1 MYVES
6 FTKELKKLGIEPSLI
21 SKFEIK
27 GKELVLYVENTQI
40 KTKDPRLV
48 ELAKISYEN
57 NNNGILQKK
66 HQIVTEILHRINEYQ
81 KEKGVV
87 IWHNV
92 EDLYELV
99 WSTPLSRLEKL
110 RRKIY
115 DELTQIPDVDYVSIA
130 KPRYTFNIQKDENGI
145 VIGCNFE
152 IDMPIYEKTL
162 DMIPPSRLEDMAR
175 GIPLG
180 TLYIE
185 PIPLKEEDIKQE
197 IEEIEREKLEE
208 TVEGS

>member
-27 GKELVLYVENTQI
+27 GKELVLYVEDKQI

-48 ELAKISYEN
+48 ELARISYEN
-57 NNNGILQKK
+57 TDNRILQKK
-66 HQIVTEILHRINEYQ
+66 HQIVTEIAHMINEYQ
-81 KEKGVV
+81 KEKGIV

-92 EDLYELV
+92 EDLYNLV

-110 RRKIY
+110 KRKVN
-115 DELTQIPDVDYVSIA
+115 DELTQIPDADYVSIA
-130 KPRYTFNIQKDENGI
+130 KPRYTFNLQKDENGI
-145 VIGCNFE
+145 VIGCNLE
-152 IDMPIYEKTL
+152 IDMPKYERTL

-180 TLYIE
+180 ALYIE